1 MRHSKFN
8 SIFLLASIVI
18 IASACSSTSAI
29 EDAEPN
35 LPDWYLSPPADNSEY
50 LYTIGEAESQR
61 RGTASDQARVS
72 AQGAMAAKL
81 ETMVEGMQ
89 KLFEEE
95 ITSGEESNYR
105 EAWTNVTRTI
115 TQQEL
120 RGGSVA
126 QRDFVVNHDTGRY
139 EAFILYQLPVGDARS
154 QLENSL
160 SMEEELYTR
169 FRESEAFEEMNQRLE
184 QLSGDN

>member
-1 MRHSKFN
+1 M
-8 SIFLLASIVI
+8 LAILVIV
-18 IASACSSTSAI
+18 AGACSSTSAI
-29 EDAEPN
+29 EEAEPH
-35 LPDWYLSPPADNSEY
+35 LPDWYLSPPEDNSEY

-61 RGTASDQARVS
+61 RGTANDQARVS

-81 ETMVEGMQ
+81 ETMVESMQ

-95 ITSGEESNYR
+95 ITSAEESNYR

-126 QRDFVVNHDTGRY
+126 QRDFALHDDTGRY

-169 FRESEAFEEMNQRLE
+169 FRESEAFQEMNEQLE